1 MKFSLPWQ
9 LQLASFLPSEVVK
22 EENLSLFRVH
32 RSNWEISTY
41 LTFDYWL
48 LCRSPQAL
56 ASDGDNGEG
65 EQEEEEEKP
74 RKKHVSLH
82 DKHVIGY
89 EDRIRAYSTP
99 DKIFRYFGTLQIT
112 EKDGSVQIY
121 MTPEDF
127 LRSITPGWI
136 QPAGLG
142 LDQFLP
148 KMTAEQW
155 ERHPSYKK
163 LDPKSVFASLGNHG
177 LISFSDYLFLL
188 TLLASKSN
196 YQLSSSSKQYFIIPV
211 GCS

>member
-1 MKFSLPWQ
+1 M
-9 LQLASFLPSEVVK
+9 
-22 EENLSLFRVH
+22 
-32 RSNWEISTY
+32 
-41 LTFDYWL
+41 
-48 LCRSPQAL
+48 
-56 ASDGDNGEG
+56 GD
-65 EQEEEEEKP
+65 QKEEEKP
-74 RKKHVSLH
+74 KKKHVSLH

-99 DKIFRYFGTLQIT
+99 DKIFRYFGTLQII

-142 LDQFLP
+142 LDKFLP
-148 KMTAEQW
+148 KMKAEQW
-155 ERHPSYKK
+155 EHHPSYKK

-196 YQLSSSSKQYFIIPV
+196 CQLASSSKANSFTVPERCCWLEAEVREQTYSLMLEKEFVCRALLNVVQYY
-211 GCS
+211 